1 MPKNKIEPEPTP
13 KHTDVPDWILDIVA
27 RTLFEV
33 GVTESLAA
41 LGRSDFDRDPD
52 VPTENWEDLPPK
64 EKHRYE
70 QLVWEVLMDGVEETE
85 FINRLPNTTKA
96 ARKIQERKVYRDLSV
111 LRRVTDLLTLLR
123 SEAITQGSRKS

>member
-1 MPKNKIEPEPTP
+1 
-13 KHTDVPDWILDIVA
+13 
-27 RTLFEV
+27 
-33 GVTESLAA
+33 
-41 LGRSDFDRDPD
+41 
-52 VPTENWEDLPPK
+52 
-64 EKHRYE
+64 
-70 QLVWEVLMDGVEETE
+70 MDGVEEPE